1 MVALDLSKI
10 NSLSPYHV
18 MKTER
23 GAGFYFT
30 TDYGVDY
37 KVCFLDSDL
46 LVSDEAYEL
55 VIANINN
62 KKSPRDRKLRNTVMA
77 IVYEFFEKN
86 NMTLLYICETGD
98 NKQTLRSRLFE
109 YWYRTSPRN
118 SEFYVSSINVKDIDG
133 VQNFATIILRLDNP
147 KIKDIVSEFI
157 DTSRILNDKPQNL

>member
-1 MVALDLSKI
+1 
-10 NSLSPYHV
+10 